1 MQAADYRLVRSHI
14 TAGIMIG
21 IKQSVFPKTVDDYFS
36 HWLYGQ
42 RKSTKQILINVPGS
56 IPCLVCSKENSQC
69 QDICLLTIDFNSF
82 LQYLPLFNNEQ
93 LTTLYSLLD
102 GDRQFYEYAIR
113 QQYKDYK
120 QMLIQQLEI
129 NRTRQYHL
137 V

>member
-14 TAGIMIG
+14 TAGIMMG

-36 HWLYGQ
+36 YWLYGQ

-56 IPCLVCSKENSQC
+56 IPCLVCSKENSQY
-69 QDICLLTIDFNSF
+69 QDICLLTIDLNSF
-82 LQYLPLFNNEQ
+82 LQYLPLFNSEQ